1 MNEGGIDDTTL
12 QGHTEAGCAGVC
24 DCERSETKVGTNE
37 CDDAKKPIVQH
48 LWTRAFARQLLAE
61 FLGTGIIVGLGTGA
75 VKSYIFGGALVGL
88 FQVAAVWIIAVTIAI
103 ATAGPISGAHLNPAI
118 SLTFAIFRPCAG
130 FGWAKVLP
138 YIAAQICGAMFFSW
152 TNLIMYSPLIVA
164 FESIN
169 NITRGEPESFK
180 SAKAFGQY
188 YE

>member
-12 QGHTEAGCAGVC
+12 QGQTEAGCTGVC
-24 DCERSETKVGTNE
+24 DCEPSETKVT
-37 CDDAKKPIVQH
+37 AKKPRLQH

-61 FLGTGIIVGLGTGA
+61 FLGTGIIVGLGTGS
-75 VKSYIFGGALVGL
+75 VKSYMFGGALVGI

-130 FGWAKVLP
+130 FGWTKVLP
-138 YIAAQICGAMFFSW
+138 YVVAQICGAMFFSW
-152 TNLIMYSPLIVA
+152 TNLIMYSPLIVE
-164 FESIN
+164 FENMN